1 MSKTINDIIEDFDS
15 KVNVLAGS
23 KSIEDEQA
31 EPVQEEAVEAPE
43 TVEEGVESDKPEEQP
58 VEAEEVKEDAKP
70 ESEPA
75 ESVEKSEPESEV
87 AEEATEPEVEEVE
100 KSDKESDEEE
110 KKSSDKEA
118 DKEDDKYDKKDKKDK
133 EYKKE
138 DKDKEDEDK
147 EDVKKSDGSEVS
159 EPVEKSTISPQDI
172 LGGFEAVFKNMA
184 GLVDVQKS
192 LTDTITEL
200 KSEIVSLRE
209 SREEISIE
217 PEEVNKSILLDK
229 TSEVTVEGKAVGFVT
244 KSVDV
249 QPDVTSE
256 QEDVVEVVVEG
267 AEQQEEA
274 PDKSDEEQLFD
285 SIRGIRD
292 ELMSTY
298 TRVASNGQAPRGEL
312 EEIRQLWGRIKS
324 QDELAHAQ
332 AFIDKYK

>member
-15 KVNVLAGS
+15 KVNVQEVS
-23 KSIEDEQA
+23 KSIEDEQV

-70 ESEPA
+70 ESE
-75 ESVEKSEPESEV
+75 V

-110 KKSSDKEA
+110 KKSSDKE
-118 DKEDDKYDKKDKKDK
+118 DDKDDKKAKKDK
-133 EYKKE
+133 EDKKE

-147 EDVKKSDGSEVS
+147 EDEDKEDVKKSDESEVS

-172 LGGFEAVFKNMA
+172 LGGFEAVFKNLA

-209 SREEISIE
+209 AREAISIE

-249 QPDVTSE
+249 EPDVTSE

>member
-15 KVNVLAGS
+15 KVNVQEVS
-23 KSIEDEQA
+23 KSIEDEQV

-70 ESEPA
+70 ESE
-75 ESVEKSEPESEV
+75 V

-110 KKSSDKEA
+110 KKSSDKE
-118 DKEDDKYDKKDKKDK
+118 DDKDDKKAKKDK
-133 EYKKE
+133 EDKKE

-147 EDVKKSDGSEVS
+147 EDEDKEDEDKEDVKKSDESEVS

-172 LGGFEAVFKNMA
+172 LGGFEAVFKNLA

-209 SREEISIE
+209 AREAISIE

-249 QPDVTSE
+249 EPDVTSE

>member
-15 KVNVLAGS
+15 KVNVQEVS
-23 KSIEDEQA
+23 KSIEDKQV

-110 KKSSDKEA
+110 KKSSDKE
-118 DKEDDKYDKKDKKDK
+118 DDKDDKKAKKDK
-133 EYKKE
+133 EDKKE
-138 DKDKEDEDK
+138 DKDKKDKDK
-147 EDVKKSDGSEVS
+147 EDVKKSDESEVS
-159 EPVEKSTISPQDI
+159 EPVEKSAISPQDI
-172 LGGFEAVFKNMA
+172 LGGFEAVFKNIA
-184 GLVDVQKS
+184 SLVDVQKS

-200 KSEIVSLRE
+200 KDEIVSLRE
-209 SREEISIE
+209 AREAFSIE
-217 PEEVNKSILLDK
+217 PAEVNKSILLDK

-249 QPDVTSE
+249 EPDVASE
-256 QEDVVEVVVEG
+256 QEDVVEVVVES

-298 TRVASNGQAPRGEL
+298 TRVANNGQASRGEL
-312 EEIRQLWGRIKS
+312 VEIRQLWGRIKS
-324 QDELAHAQ
+324 QDELAQAQ